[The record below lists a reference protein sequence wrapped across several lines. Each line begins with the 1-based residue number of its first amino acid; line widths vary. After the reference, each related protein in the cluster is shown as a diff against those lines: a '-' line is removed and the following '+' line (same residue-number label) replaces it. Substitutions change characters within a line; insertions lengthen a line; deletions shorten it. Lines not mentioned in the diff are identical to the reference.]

1 MKFETAEEIVF
12 TNTYTEPVPNPEPTP
27 DPEPGSPVTG
37 DSANTF
43 LWLALAF
50 VSGMTVITGKKL
62 KRTNK

>member
-12 TNTYTEPVPNPEPTP
+12 TNTYTEPVP

-50 VSGMTVITGKKL
+50 VIGMTVITGKKL
-62 KRTNK
+62 KRANK